1 MQDNVQLVQQIYA
14 AIGRGDVPAVIDMM
28 ADDIE
33 IHVPGPSE
41 IPFAGTYREHEGV
54 GHYFHAIGTNTDI
67 LQFEPRDYIA
77 QDDQVVVVGDERL
90 RSKSTDRSWET
101 GWAMVWT
108 VRDGKVAV
116 LREFHQTAAIAAA
129 FR

>member
-41 IPFAGTYREHEGV
+41 IPFAGTYRGHEGV
-54 GHYFHAIGTNTDI
+54 GQYFHAIGTNTDI
-67 LQFEPRDYIA
+67 LQFEPRDFIA

-116 LREFHQTAAIAAA
+116 LREFHQTAAIADA